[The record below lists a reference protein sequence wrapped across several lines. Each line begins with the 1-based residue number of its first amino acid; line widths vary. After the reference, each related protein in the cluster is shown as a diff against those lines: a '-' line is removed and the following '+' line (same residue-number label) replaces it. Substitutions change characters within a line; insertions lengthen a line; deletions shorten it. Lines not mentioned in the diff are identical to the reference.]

1 MSDARSSQQSTA
13 RNVNSEWYQQWS
25 MFEDSEQS
33 LFFEWIAPVTLDDFK
48 GKTVL
53 EGGCGGGQH
62 TALLAS
68 VAASVTAVDL
78 NTAEIARNRNKSATN
93 VKFVDAD
100 LCTMKLGEQFDIVI
114 CIGVIHHTDDPDA
127 CFHTLYDHCR
137 PGGRVIIWTYS
148 SEGNA
153 LVRYGVEP
161 VRKTLLRRV
170 SRNSLA
176 TISTAITAALYPVIH
191 TVYRVPAFRFLPYF
205 EYFAKARELTFHRNV
220 LNVFDKL
227 NAPQTFFT
235 TRAKCE
241 EWFNTSRFE
250 AGTIS
255 IRPHAGVSYSL
266 TGVKLNPATAA

>member
-1 MSDARSSQQSTA
+1 MPNARSSPDQST

-33 LFFEWIAPVTLDDFK
+33 LFFEWIAPVTLGDFA

-68 VAASVTAVDL
+68 VAANVTAVDL
-78 NTAEIARNRNKSATN
+78 NTTEIARKRNRSARN

-100 LCTMKLGEQFDIVI
+100 LCTMQLGEQFDIVI

-127 CFHTLYDHCR
+127 CFRTLYDHCR

-153 LVRYGVEP
+153 MVRYGVEP
-161 VRKTLLRRV
+161 IRKSLLRGL
-170 SRNSLA
+170 SRKNLA
-176 TISTAITAALYPVIH
+176 AVSTAITAALYPIIY
-191 TVYRVPAFRFLPYF
+191 TVYCVPAFKFLPYF
-205 EYFAKARELTFHRNV
+205 EYFAKARQLTFHRNV

-241 EWFNTSRFE
+241 QWFNTSRFQ

-266 TGVKLNPATAA
+266 TGIKLNPAGAA

>member
-1 MSDARSSQQSTA
+1 MSQARSSQQTTG
-13 RNVNSEWYQQWS
+13 NVNSEWYQQWS
-25 MFEDSEQS
+25 MFEDTEQS
-33 LFFEWIAPVTLDDFK
+33 LFSEWIAPVKLADFA

-62 TALLAS
+62 TALMAS
-68 VAASVTAVDL
+68 VASSVTAVEL
-78 NTAEIARNRNKSATN
+78 NTAEIARKRNQAASN
-93 VKFVDAD
+93 VTFVDAD
-100 LCTMKLGEQFDIVI
+100 LCTMKLDKRFDIVI

-127 CFHTLYDHCR
+127 CFRTLYDHCR

-161 VRKTLLRRV
+161 IRQLLLRHL
-170 SRNSLA
+170 SRGSLA
-176 TISTAITAALYPVIH
+176 VISNLVTAALYPIIY

-205 EYFAKARELTFHRNV
+205 EYFAKAREMTFDRNV

-235 TRAKCE
+235 TRTKCHK
-241 EWFNTSRFE
+241 WFSASRFRPE
-250 AGTIS
+250 TIS

-266 TGVKLNPATAA
+266 TGVKLDPVRTA

>member
-1 MSDARSSQQSTA
+1 
-13 RNVNSEWYQQWS
+13 

-33 LFFEWIAPVTLDDFK
+33 LFHEWIAPVTLDDFK

-62 TALLAS
+62 TAMMAS

-78 NTAEIARNRNKSATN
+78 NTAEIARERNKSATN

-127 CFHTLYDHCR
+127 SFRTLYDHCR

-161 VRKTLLRRV
+161 VRKSLLRHV
-170 SRNSLA
+170 SRKNLA
-176 TISTAITAALYPVIH
+176 TISTAITAALYPVIY
-191 TVYRVPAFRFLPYF
+191 TVYRVPALKFLPYF
-205 EYFAKARELTFHRNV
+205 EYFAKARELTFHRNM

-250 AGTIS
+250 PGTIS

-266 TGVKLNPATAA
+266 TGVKRNPATPA